1 MINIGTVIDQRY
13 EILKEIDR
21 GGMSIVYLAADDRLR
36 KSVVLKDIRKG
47 NKINSDI
54 LLDCLK
60 AEADLLTFLDH
71 PNLPKIYDIIE
82 GDNHIYVVMD
92 YVEGESL
99 KKKLDKEKRCDP
111 YEVIEWGKQLSDVL
125 NYLHTRQPAPIIYR
139 DMKPHNIMLTPEGK
153 IKLID
158 FGISVKMDTQNE
170 KLNFGTSTYAAPE
183 QLEGKN
189 TDGRTD
195 IYSLGVT
202 LYQLVTGLN
211 FKSNLNLKPIRE
223 INPAFPEGL
232 DHIISKC
239 IKENPKDRYQK
250 AEELLYDFENI
261 DKLSKSYKKK
271 QIKKMALFLISF
283 MLLIASTTMT
293 IVGYNGL
300 ENNKYNDYKNLIN
313 EASVSYLKK
322 DYAESIEILNRAI
335 TDVDGSLP
343 EAYVNL
349 LDIYIDMGDTNT
361 GLSKV
366 ESYINGKYKNINEDN
381 TVLFK
386 VAMTY
391 LNNKNYPIALKYF
404 KQVNEKKIP
413 DAKYYVTIAGSMS
426 MMNVDYKELQSEI
439 DEFESYVDSLPND
452 DKKLANYKALT
463 IIYGSYK
470 GQIEGANDKI
480 IEIIEKANSTLEN
493 IGNKQLELRYE
504 VDYTQKMAEAY
515 QSKGSKA
522 VDQETAKSYYDNA
535 LNLYDSLLDLEVKNK
550 DEVLIKIGDIYTE
563 TKEYP
568 QAVEKFTNIIKSYP
582 QSIKAYSRL
591 INVLLDVEQTKG
603 TGTRNY
609 AAVKDYYSKAS
620 KISGADESDE
630 FKKLTRRLRN
640 LEII

>member
-1 MINIGTVIDQRY
+1 MINIGTVIDNRY

-21 GGMSIVYLAADDRLR
+21 GGMSIVYLAADDRLK

-54 LLDCLK
+54 LLECLK

-99 KKKLDKEKRCDP
+99 KKKIDREKKCDS
-111 YEVIEWGKQLSDVL
+111 YDVIEWGKQLSDVL
-125 NYLHTRQPAPIIYR
+125 NYLHSRQPTPIIYR

-158 FGISVKMDTQNE
+158 FGISIKMDKQNG

-183 QLEGKN
+183 QLEGKI

-202 LYQLVTGLN
+202 LYQLVTGLT
-211 FKSNLNLKPIRE
+211 FKSNLNLKPIRQ
-223 INPAFPEGL
+223 INPAYPEGL
-232 DHIISKC
+232 EQIINKC
-239 IKENPKDRYQK
+239 IKENPQDRYQK

-283 MLLIASTTMT
+283 TLLIASSTMT
-293 IVGYNGL
+293 IVGYKGL
-300 ENNKYNDYKNLIN
+300 KNNKYNDYQTLIN
-313 EASVSYLKK
+313 EAGVSYLDKEYTK
-322 DYAESIEILNRAI
+322 SIEILNKAI

-343 EAYVNL
+343 DAYVNL

-366 ESYINGKYKNINEDN
+366 ESYINGKYEGINENN

-404 KQVNEKKIP
+404 KQVNAKKVP
-413 DAKYYVTIAGSMS
+413 DAKYYVTIASSMS
-426 MMNVDYKELQSEI
+426 NMNVDYNDLQGEI
-439 DEFESYVDSLPND
+439 DEFEKYVDSLPND

-470 GQIEGANDKI
+470 GQIQGANDKI
-480 IEIIEKANSTLEN
+480 IEIIEKANSILEN
-493 IGNKQLELRYE
+493 IGNIQLNLRYE

-515 QSKGSKA
+515 QSKGIKA
-522 VDQETAKSYYDNA
+522 EDKETAKNYYDNA
-535 LNLYDSLLDLEVKNK
+535 LKLYNSLLDLEVKNK
-550 DEVLIKIGDIYTE
+550 EEVLIKIADIYTE
-563 TKEYP
+563 TKDY
-568 QAVEKFTNIIKSYP
+568 QTAVEKFTGVIKSYP
-582 QSIKAYSRL
+582 QSIQAYSKL
-591 INVLLDVEQTKG
+591 INALVDLEQTKG
-603 TGTRNY
+603 NGVRNY
-609 AAVKDYYSKAS
+609 TTAKDYYSRAS
-620 KISGADESDE
+620 KISGADDSAE